1 MPGWPLRN
9 SEVKPVRNGD
19 CRKHEENVAVAWE
32 RQSFCDAK
40 PMLDHRREQ
49 QHRWREHEDQPE
61 SAPVVGDHRAVVMPA
76 VARMLGMAGAGSSYD
91 TAMSFIVSIPG
102 RMRLMVLV
110 GMW

>member
-1 MPGWPLRN
+1 
-9 SEVKPVRNGD
+9 
-19 CRKHEENVAVAWE
+19 
-32 RQSFCDAK
+32 
-40 PMLDHRREQ
+40 
-49 QHRWREHEDQPE
+49 
-61 SAPVVGDHRAVVMPA
+61 MPA